1 MCIFSFTK
9 TRNLIH
15 YTYDTKLET
24 QNVILYTLR
33 SKNIRHSSY
42 SNAIKK
48 SLVKNIIQ
56 Y

>member
-33 SKNIRHSSY
+33 SKISDTLLTLMQSKRV
-42 SNAIKK
+42 
-48 SLVKNIIQ
+48 L
-56 Y
+56 